1 MTQTI
6 DAIFEDGAFHP
17 VRPDQVLATNGQ
29 LVTLVVQA
37 PATSDTEDLPE
48 PLRLAARVYDG
59 LSEEEIQDIETVVL
73 DRTNFND
80 GRKSGP

>member
-6 DAIFEDGAFHP
+6 DAIFEDGAFRP
-17 VRPDQVLATNGQ
+17 VRPEQVLATNGQ
-29 LVTLVVQA
+29 LVTLVVRS
-37 PATSDTEDLPE
+37 PATGDSDDLPE

-59 LSEEEIQDIETVVL
+59 LSEEEIQEIERIVL

-80 GRKSGP
+80 SRKPSP